1 MNRWT
6 LFGGN
11 TLSMVKI
18 TRWLVFGLL
27 ASLGMAGFAAEDGG
41 DKAPSH
47 NLQAW
52 ETQLGKIRQQLEL
65 VKLFSAATS
74 MGGVSVDLPGMVQ
87 AIPTENIKE
96 LAKANIK
103 LDLKSLKL
111 EDMQFSYTD
120 EPQWREERPAI
131 PSLMRFSR
139 VAATVEAKTPLGKFP
154 VKCTFRNGVLPLNF
168 ECKERGYDILV
179 IPEPRKAEAK
189 IEDVS
194 FDLGGPL
201 ANHVS
206 SKLFGPKV
214 ADAILQFGVG
224 QTLKLD
230 KGALLGGTSAPALLD
245 RVLR

>member
-1 MNRWT
+1 VLMNT
-6 LFGGN
+6 Q
-11 TLSMVKI
+11 I
-18 TRWLVFGLL
+18 RWLTLGLL
-27 ASLGMAGFAAEDGG
+27 VSLGMAGFAAETGG

-52 ETQLGKIRQQLEL
+52 ESQLDKIRQQLEL
-65 VKLFSAATS
+65 VKLFGAATS
-74 MGGVSVDLPGMVQ
+74 MGGLSVDLPGMVQ

-103 LDLKSLKL
+103 LDLKSLNL
-111 EDMQFSYTD
+111 ENMQFSYAD
-120 EPQWREERPAI
+120 ELQWREERPAI

-139 VAATVEAKTPLGKFP
+139 VVATVEAKTPLGKFP
-154 VKCTFRNGVLPLNF
+154 VKCSFRNGVLPLNF
-168 ECKERGYDILV
+168 ECKESGYDILV

-230 KGALLGGTSAPALLD
+230 KGALLGDKSASTLLD

>member
-1 MNRWT
+1 MNRWIVYR
-6 LFGGN
+6 GN
-11 TLSMVKI
+11 AVNMGKR
-18 TRWLVFGLL
+18 TRWLALGLL
-27 ASLGMAGFAAEDGG
+27 VLLGMAGFAAETGE
-41 DKAPSH
+41 DKASSPD
-47 NLQAW
+47 LQAW
-52 ETQLGKIRQQLEL
+52 ESQLGKIRQQLEL

-74 MGGVSVDLPGMVQ
+74 MGGLSVDLPGMVQ

-154 VKCTFRNGVLPLNF
+154 VKCSFRNGVLPLNF
-168 ECKERGYDILV
+168 ECKEGGYDILV

-189 IEDVS
+189 IGDVS

-214 ADAILQFGVG
+214 AESILQFGVG